1 MPSTAPT
8 PDDDERADYVESPD
22 MQKIAV
28 ALVRRHPTI
37 RAVVE
42 DLRIGYRLR
51 LGEPSGEGEEAIAKC
66 HKAPPLWRDESGL
79 DIVIWAW
86 QFWWA
91 TFDERQREALVL
103 HELCHVDRTE
113 KGGVKLRKHQV
124 EEFTLVVHEYGI
136 WDGFSALKDFAA
148 ALARHTDADPRKV
161 TRLPAG
167 RERRRPGSRQK
178 PDEPPVVHP

>member
-1 MPSTAPT
+1 MASTAPT
-8 PDDDERADYVESPD
+8 PDDDERSDYVEAPD
-22 MQKIAV
+22 MKKIAV
-28 ALVRRHPTI
+28 ALIRRHPTI
-37 RAVVE
+37 RAVTE

-51 LGEPSGEGEEAIAKC
+51 LGEPSGEGESAIAVC
-66 HKAPPLWRDESGL
+66 TKAPALWRDESGL
-79 DIVIWAW
+79 DVVIWAW
-86 QFWWA
+86 QFWWT

-148 ALARHTDADPRKV
+148 ALARHADADPRKV

-167 RERRRPGSRQK
+167 RERRRK
-178 PDEPPVVHP
+178 PVVTP